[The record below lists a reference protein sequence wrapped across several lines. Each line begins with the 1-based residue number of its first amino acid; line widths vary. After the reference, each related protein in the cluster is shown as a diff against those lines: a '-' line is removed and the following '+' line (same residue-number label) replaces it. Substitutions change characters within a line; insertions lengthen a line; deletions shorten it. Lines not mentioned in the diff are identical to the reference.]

1 MSMSD
6 LLRVPEYLR
15 HIIEAAERILR
26 YTEDTTEQTF
36 LNDEKTQDA
45 VVRNFEIIG
54 EACNNILKKFPEF
67 ATLHSDIPWGFAYE
81 MRNALAHGYHKV
93 DFEIVWKT
101 IHSDLPVLLVQV
113 GDALRKSRS

>member
-1 MSMSD
+1 MSKSEK
-6 LLRVPEYLR
+6 LRLPEYLR
-15 HIIEAAERILR
+15 HIIEAIHRIDR
-26 YTEDTTEQTF
+26 YTADMTEVAF

-54 EACNNILKKFPEF
+54 EACNNIIKVHADFASAHPE
-67 ATLHSDIPWGFAYE
+67 IPWGFAYE

-101 IHSDLPVLLVQV
+101 IHKNLSELLTLVEV
-113 GDALRKSRS
+113 ASKTLK